1 MPRFE
6 FYLIIRYIK
15 FAGSLNLSRSDPI
28 WLFKAHGVRYEL
40 TNTRVRCQV
49 WAQDNLT
56 ISTLIACSAYK

>member
-15 FAGSLNLSRSDPI
+15 CAGSLNLSRSDPI
-28 WLFKAHGVRYEL
+28 WLFKAHG
-40 TNTRVRCQV
+40 VRCQV